1 MERTDAPPRS
11 RGTEFDVG
19 TFVRAAAHEIAGQIN
34 AISMNAELVKLLLER
49 SDVARADETIKRM
62 LSDCGRYG
70 RMVRGL
76 ERFGACMTARERE
89 RVKVGDLIEAATM
102 TYAQERSGA
111 KPALQVEA
119 DDVAIVVDRI
129 GMQRVLGGL
138 LHNAAEAGAAA
149 ISVQARRDADGLVIA
164 IADDGPGIADN
175 IRARA
180 AEPFFTTR
188 RDAGHNG
195 LGLTLAAEMLS
206 AHGGVLS
213 IDKNEPRGTRIG
225 LRLPLA

>member
-1 MERTDAPPRS
+1 MNRTAAPTRS
-11 RGTEFDVG
+11 HGTEFDVG
-19 TFVRAAAHEIAGQIN
+19 KFVRAAAHEIAGQIN

-89 RVKVGDLIEAATM
+89 TVRVADLIDGATVA
-102 TYAQERSGA
+102 YVQERSDA
-111 KPALQVEA
+111 KPALKTDADEA
-119 DDVAIVVDRI
+119 SIVVDRVAV
-129 GMQRVLGGL
+129 QRVLSGL
-138 LHNAAEAGAAA
+138 IHNAAESGATSIA
-149 ISVQARRDADGLVIA
+149 IRARREADAVVVVV
-164 IADDGPGIADN
+164 ADDGSGIPAN
-175 IRARA
+175 IRARIT
-180 AEPFFTTR
+180 EPFFTTR

-195 LGLTLAAEMLS
+195 LGLTLAEEILV
-206 AHGGVLS
+206 AHGGSLT
-213 IDKNEPRGTRIG
+213 IGDNDARGTCVT

>member
-1 MERTDAPPRS
+1 MNRSAPPPHS

-19 TFVRAAAHEIAGQIN
+19 KFVRAAAHEIAGQIN

-49 SDVARADETIKRM
+49 ADVARADETIKRM

-89 RVKVGDLIEAATM
+89 TVKVADLIDGATAAFI
-102 TYAQERSGA
+102 QERSSA
-111 KPALQVEA
+111 KPTMTA
-119 DDVAIVVDRI
+119 DVDGASIVVDRV
-129 GMQRVLGGL
+129 GMQRVLTGL
-138 LHNAAEAGAAA
+138 IHNAAEAGAASIA
-149 ISVQARRDADGLVIA
+149 IQARREADAVVMVV
-164 IADDGPGIADN
+164 ADDGSGIAPN
-175 IRARA
+175 VRARI

-188 RDAGHNG
+188 RDEGHNG
-195 LGLTLAAEMLS
+195 LGLTLATEILS
-206 AHGGVLS
+206 AHGGSLT
-213 IDKNEPRGTRIG
+213 IDENVGRGTRVT

>member
-1 MERTDAPPRS
+1 MNRTAAPTRS
-11 RGTEFDVG
+11 HGTEFDVG
-19 TFVRAAAHEIAGQIN
+19 KFVRAAAHEIAGQIN

-89 RVKVGDLIEAATM
+89 TVRVADLIDGATVA
-102 TYAQERSGA
+102 YVQERSDA
-111 KPALQVEA
+111 KPALKTDADEA
-119 DDVAIVVDRI
+119 SIVVDRVAV
-129 GMQRVLGGL
+129 QRVLSGL
-138 LHNAAEAGAAA
+138 IHNAAESGATS
-149 ISVQARRDADGLVIA
+149 IEIRARREADAVVVVV
-164 IADDGPGIADN
+164 ADDGPGIPAN
-175 IRARA
+175 IRARIT
-180 AEPFFTTR
+180 EPFFTTR

-195 LGLTLAAEMLS
+195 LGLTLAEEILV
-206 AHGGVLS
+206 AHGGSLT
-213 IDKNEPRGTRIG
+213 IGDNDARGTCVT